1 MTLAHRGMN
10 WALLQNIASHLWN
23 NIMDLTF
30 KIKVRSVTYI
40 RPVRWDPSLTQDH
53 VLESGPPTFRTDI
66 FGGMNL

>member
-40 RPVRWDPSLTQDH
+40 RPVRWDPSHPTHKITFWRVDHHHLELTY
-53 VLESGPPTFRTDI
+53 LEV
-66 FGGMNL
+66 